1 MILLNKLRDTT
12 FLSYLF
18 TIILWGSA
26 FPIIKIALNDFSAE
40 SLSAFR
46 LILAT
51 IILLPFVIIKKL
63 PTPELRDI
71 PVIFILGFCGFVI
84 YHTALNFGETLISA
98 GISGILV
105 STTPIFSSALAYMF
119 LKEHFSKWNWLSSL
133 VAFIGISIIS
143 ISKDDYTT
151 INVLGVF
158 IILLASFSESLY
170 FTFQK
175 KYIEKYGFIA
185 FTLYTIMA
193 SSPFML
199 IFIPEIINDIH
210 GATFTSIV
218 SVLYLAI
225 FPTIIP
231 YVLLA
236 YIVKSVGVSDA
247 TMSLYLTP
255 IVSLLL
261 SYLLLDELPTTLAII
276 GGIITLLGVSL
287 SNFFQNT

>member
-1 MILLNKLRDTT
+1 

-26 FPIIKIALNDFSAE
+26 FPMIKIALNDFSAE

-84 YHTALNFGETLISA
+84 YHTALNFGEALISA

-105 STTPIFSSALAYMF
+105 STTPIFSSALAYIF

>member
-1 MILLNKLRDTT
+1 MNKLRDTT

-26 FPIIKIALNDFSAE
+26 FPMIKIALNDFSAE

-105 STTPIFSSALAYMF
+105 STTPIFSSALAYIF

-185 FTLYTIMA
+185 FTLYTIMG

>member
-1 MILLNKLRDTT
+1 MNKLQDTT

-26 FPIIKIALNDFSAE
+26 FPMIKIALNNFSAE

-84 YHTALNFGETLISA
+84 YHTALNFGEALISA

-105 STTPIFSSALAYMF
+105 STTPIFSSALAYIF

>member
-1 MILLNKLRDTT
+1 MNKLRDTT

-26 FPIIKIALNDFSAE
+26 FPMIKIALNDFSAE
-40 SLSAFR
+40 SLSAFH

-105 STTPIFSSALAYMF
+105 STTPIFSSALAYIF

-276 GGIITLLGVSL
+276 GGLITLLGVSL

>member
-1 MILLNKLRDTT
+1 MNKLRDTT

-26 FPIIKIALNDFSAE
+26 FPMIKIALNDFSAE

-84 YHTALNFGETLISA
+84 YHTALNFGETLINA

-105 STTPIFSSALAYMF
+105 STTPIFSSALAYIF

-276 GGIITLLGVSL
+276 GGLITLLGVSL

>member
-1 MILLNKLRDTT
+1 MNKLQDTT

-26 FPIIKIALNDFSAE
+26 FPMIKIALNDFSAE

-84 YHTALNFGETLISA
+84 YHTALNFGEALISA

-105 STTPIFSSALAYMF
+105 STTPIFSSALAYIF

-287 SNFFQNT
+287 SNFF

>member
-1 MILLNKLRDTT
+1 MILMNKLRDTT

-105 STTPIFSSALAYMF
+105 STTPIFSSALAYIF

-151 INVLGVF
+151 INVVGVF

>member
-1 MILLNKLRDTT
+1 MNKLRDTT

-26 FPIIKIALNDFSAE
+26 FPMIKIALNDFSAE

-105 STTPIFSSALAYMF
+105 STTPIFSSALAYIF

-247 TMSLYLTP
+247 TLSLYLTP

>member
-1 MILLNKLRDTT
+1 MNKLRDTT

-26 FPIIKIALNDFSAE
+26 FPMIKIALNDFSAE

-63 PTPELRDI
+63 PIPELRDI

-105 STTPIFSSALAYMF
+105 STTPIFSSALAYIF

-276 GGIITLLGVSL
+276 GGLITLLGVSL

>member
-1 MILLNKLRDTT
+1 MNKLRDTT

-26 FPIIKIALNDFSAE
+26 FPMIKIALNDFSAE
-40 SLSAFR
+40 SLSASR

-71 PVIFILGFCGFVI
+71 PIIFILGFCGFVI
-84 YHTALNFGETLISA
+84 YHTALNFGETLVSA

-105 STTPIFSSALAYMF
+105 STTPIFSSALAYIF

-151 INVLGVF
+151 INILGVF

-276 GGIITLLGVSL
+276 GGLITLLGVSL
-287 SNFFQNT
+287 SNFFQNA

>member
-1 MILLNKLRDTT
+1 MNKLRDTT

-26 FPIIKIALNDFSAE
+26 FPMIKIALNDFSAE

-105 STTPIFSSALAYMF
+105 STTPIFSSALAYIF
-119 LKEHFSKWNWLSSL
+119 LKEHFSKWNWLGSL

>member
-1 MILLNKLRDTT
+1 MNKLRDTT

-26 FPIIKIALNDFSAE
+26 FPMIKIALNDFSAE
-40 SLSAFR
+40 SLSAFC

-105 STTPIFSSALAYMF
+105 STTPIFSSALAYIF

>member
-1 MILLNKLRDTT
+1 MNKLRDTT

-26 FPIIKIALNDFSAE
+26 FPMIKIALNDFSAE

-63 PTPELRDI
+63 PTSELRDI

-105 STTPIFSSALAYMF
+105 STTPIFSSALAYIF

>member
-1 MILLNKLRDTT
+1 MNKLRDTT

-105 STTPIFSSALAYMF
+105 STTPIFSSALAYIF

-218 SVLYLAI
+218 LVLYLAI

>member
-1 MILLNKLRDTT
+1 MNKLRDTT

-26 FPIIKIALNDFSAE
+26 FPLIKIALNDFSAE

-105 STTPIFSSALAYMF
+105 STTPIFSSALAYIF

>member
-1 MILLNKLRDTT
+1 MNKLRDTT

-84 YHTALNFGETLISA
+84 YQTALNFGETLISA

-105 STTPIFSSALAYMF
+105 STTPIFSSALAYIF

>member
-1 MILLNKLRDTT
+1 MNKLQDTT

-26 FPIIKIALNDFSAE
+26 FSMIKIALNDFSAE

-84 YHTALNFGETLISA
+84 YHTALNFGEALISA

-105 STTPIFSSALAYMF
+105 STTPIFSSALAYIF

>member
-1 MILLNKLRDTT
+1 MNKLRDTT
-12 FLSYLF
+12 LLSYLF

-26 FPIIKIALNDFSAE
+26 FPMIKIALNDFSAE

-105 STTPIFSSALAYMF
+105 STTPIFSSALAYIF

>member
-1 MILLNKLRDTT
+1 MNKLRDTT

-26 FPIIKIALNDFSAE
+26 FPMIKIALNDFSAE

-105 STTPIFSSALAYMF
+105 STTPIFSSALAYIF

-236 YIVKSVGVSDA
+236 YIVKSVGISDA

-276 GGIITLLGVSL
+276 GGLITLLGVSL

>member
-1 MILLNKLRDTT
+1 MNKLRDTT

-26 FPIIKIALNDFSAE
+26 FPMIKIALNDFSAE

-51 IILLPFVIIKKL
+51 IILLPFVIIKKF

-105 STTPIFSSALAYMF
+105 STTPIFSSALAYIF

-261 SYLLLDELPTTLAII
+261 SYLLLDELSTTLAII

>member
-1 MILLNKLRDTT
+1 MNKLRDTT

-26 FPIIKIALNDFSAE
+26 FPMIKIALNDFSAE

-98 GISGILV
+98 GISGVLV
-105 STTPIFSSALAYMF
+105 STTPIFSSALAYIF

>member
-1 MILLNKLRDTT
+1 MILTNKLRDTT

-26 FPIIKIALNDFSAE
+26 FPMIKIALNDFSAE

-105 STTPIFSSALAYMF
+105 STTPIFSSALAYIF

-276 GGIITLLGVSL
+276 GGLITLLGVSL

>member
-1 MILLNKLRDTT
+1 MNKLRDTT

-26 FPIIKIALNDFSAE
+26 FPMIKIALNDFSAE

-105 STTPIFSSALAYMF
+105 STTPIFSSALAYIF

-158 IILLASFSESLY
+158 IILLASFSESFY

>member
-1 MILLNKLRDTT
+1 MNKLRDTT

-26 FPIIKIALNDFSAE
+26 FPMIKIALNDFSAE

-71 PVIFILGFCGFVI
+71 PVIFILGFCVFVI

-105 STTPIFSSALAYMF
+105 STTPIFSSALAYIF

>member
-1 MILLNKLRDTT
+1 MNKLRDTT

-26 FPIIKIALNDFSAE
+26 FPMIKIALNDFSAE

-105 STTPIFSSALAYMF
+105 STTPIFSSALAYIF

-261 SYLLLDELPTTLAII
+261 SYLLLDELPTTLVII

>member
-1 MILLNKLRDTT
+1 MNKLRDTT

-26 FPIIKIALNDFSAE
+26 FPMIKIALNDFSAE

-84 YHTALNFGETLISA
+84 FHTALNFGETLISA

-105 STTPIFSSALAYMF
+105 STTPIFSSALAYIF

>member
-1 MILLNKLRDTT
+1 MNKLRDTT

-105 STTPIFSSALAYMF
+105 STTPIFSSALAYIF

-158 IILLASFSESLY
+158 IILLASFGESLY

-261 SYLLLDELPTTLAII
+261 SYLLLDELPTALAII
-276 GGIITLLGVSL
+276 GGLITLLGVSL

>member
-1 MILLNKLRDTT
+1 MNKLRDTT

-26 FPIIKIALNDFSAE
+26 FPMIKIALNDFSAE

-105 STTPIFSSALAYMF
+105 STTPIFSSALAYIF

-218 SVLYLAI
+218 SILYLAI
-225 FPTIIP
+225 YPTIIP

-276 GGIITLLGVSL
+276 GGLITLLGVSL

>member
-1 MILLNKLRDTT
+1 MNKLRDTT

-26 FPIIKIALNDFSAE
+26 FPMIKIALNDFSAE

-98 GISGILV
+98 GISGILL
-105 STTPIFSSALAYMF
+105 STTPIFSSALAYIF

-210 GATFTSIV
+210 GVTFTSIV

-276 GGIITLLGVSL
+276 GGLITLLGVSL

>member
-1 MILLNKLRDTT
+1 MNKLRDTT

-26 FPIIKIALNDFSAE
+26 FPMIKIALNDFSAE

-63 PTPELRDI
+63 STPELRDI

-105 STTPIFSSALAYMF
+105 STTPIFSSALAYIF

-151 INVLGVF
+151 INVLGVL

>member
-1 MILLNKLRDTT
+1 MNKLRDTT

-26 FPIIKIALNDFSAE
+26 FPMIKIALNDFSAE

-105 STTPIFSSALAYMF
+105 STTPIFSSALAYIF

-158 IILLASFSESLY
+158 IILHASFSESLY

>member
-1 MILLNKLRDTT
+1 MNKLRDTT

-26 FPIIKIALNDFSAE
+26 FPMIKIALNDFSAE

-51 IILLPFVIIKKL
+51 IILLLFVIIKKL

-105 STTPIFSSALAYMF
+105 STTPIFSSALAYIF

>member
-1 MILLNKLRDTT
+1 MNKLRDTT

-26 FPIIKIALNDFSAE
+26 FPMIKIALNDFSAE

-71 PVIFILGFCGFVI
+71 AVIFILGFCGFVI

-105 STTPIFSSALAYMF
+105 STTPIFSSALAYIF

>member
-1 MILLNKLRDTT
+1 MNKLRDTT

-26 FPIIKIALNDFSAE
+26 FPMIKIALNDFSAE

-105 STTPIFSSALAYMF
+105 STTPIFSSALAYIF

-175 KYIEKYGFIA
+175 KFIEKYGFIA

>member
-1 MILLNKLRDTT
+1 MNKLRDTT

-26 FPIIKIALNDFSAE
+26 FPMIKIALNDFSAE

-105 STTPIFSSALAYMF
+105 STTPIFSSALAYIF

-287 SNFFQNT
+287 SNFSQNT

>member
-1 MILLNKLRDTT
+1 MNKLRDTT

-26 FPIIKIALNDFSAE
+26 FPMIKIALNDFSAE

-98 GISGILV
+98 GISGILL
-105 STTPIFSSALAYMF
+105 STTPIFSSALAYIF

-276 GGIITLLGVSL
+276 GGLITLLGVSL

>member
-1 MILLNKLRDTT
+1 MNKLRDTT

-26 FPIIKIALNDFSAE
+26 FPMIKIALNDFSAE

-105 STTPIFSSALAYMF
+105 STTPIFSSALAYIY
-119 LKEHFSKWNWLSSL
+119 LKEQFSKWNWLSSL

-218 SVLYLAI
+218 SVLYLAV

-276 GGIITLLGVSL
+276 GGLITLLGVSL
-287 SNFFQNT
+287 SNFFQNA

>member
-1 MILLNKLRDTT
+1 MNKLRDTT

-26 FPIIKIALNDFSAE
+26 FPMIKIALNDFSAE

-71 PVIFILGFCGFVI
+71 SVIFILGFCGFVI

-105 STTPIFSSALAYMF
+105 STTPIFSSALAYIF

-261 SYLLLDELPTTLAII
+261 SYLLLDELPTPLAII

>member
-1 MILLNKLRDTT
+1 MNKLRDTT

-26 FPIIKIALNDFSAE
+26 FPMIKIALNDFSAE

-105 STTPIFSSALAYMF
+105 STTPIFSSALAYIF

-261 SYLLLDELPTTLAII
+261 SYLLLDELPTPLAII

>member
-1 MILLNKLRDTT
+1 MNKLRDTT

-26 FPIIKIALNDFSAE
+26 FPMIKIALNDFSAE

-105 STTPIFSSALAYMF
+105 STTPIFSSALAYIF

-261 SYLLLDELPTTLAII
+261 SYLLLDGLPTTLAII